1 MLDCKKITLNA
12 GQAMLIRANQVHQV
26 LSLKEDDGFFVA
38 WREDFLLKSMDLGNL
53 PSVQSF
59 QQKDVDDL
67 MSFRQLLTSGYQ
79 FEPLNLKIAFFQHQL
94 TAFLHYLA
102 QKFGQERP
110 KTSAEKRF
118 LAFMDLLETHF
129 FTQKQVQFYA
139 NALNCSP
146 KNLNSACQNKTGE
159 SVKTVIKRRVLLESK
174 RLLVHSKLS
183 INAIADE
190 LGFIDGTQFAKF
202 FKKYEGRTANEFR
215 VGMGIG

>member
-1 MLDCKKITLNA
+1 
-12 GQAMLIRANQVHQV
+12 
-26 LSLKEDDGFFVA
+26 
-38 WREDFLLKSMDLGNL
+38 
-53 PSVQSF
+53 
-59 QQKDVDDL
+59 
-67 MSFRQLLTSGYQ
+67 
-79 FEPLNLKIAFFQHQL
+79 
-94 TAFLHYLA
+94 
-102 QKFGQERP
+102 
-110 KTSAEKRF
+110 
-118 LAFMDLLETHF
+118 MDLLETHF